1 MGGVLWNIGAF
12 IVALGL
18 LVAVHEFGHFWVA
31 RRCGVKVERFSIGF
45 GKAIW
50 RRLGKDGTEYVLAL
64 IPLGGYVKML
74 DGRVDELKPGDEQ
87 YAFNHKSVW
96 ARMAIVAAGPMANF
110 VFALFALW
118 LMFMIG
124 VPAVKP
130 VVGEVRPASIVAAAG
145 VEPGMEIVGVG
156 GEETGDWESVTYA
169 LISHLGD
176 DSVQLK
182 LKAANTSYA
191 VDKTLQLAGWKFDP
205 DKESPIGS
213 LGIVPLGGKVLPVVD
228 AVVAAS
234 ASEKAGLQ
242 AGDRIKRVGDEAIT
256 EWAQF
261 VHQVQQSP
269 RQPLE
274 VTVERAG
281 SELTLTLT
289 LTPDAKKVRGQ
300 LVGFVGLSPQLVPLP
315 DEYRILLQY
324 GPLQAL
330 WQGAQKTWSLTTLT
344 FDMIGKLIG
353 GIVSLDNLS
362 GPISIAKGAGSSA
375 DYGLVYFLGF
385 LALISV
391 NLGIINLFPLPVLD
405 GGHLVYFLIEA
416 VTGKPVSGKIQEVGF
431 RIGAAILMLLMGIAL
446 FNDFA
451 RL

>member
-12 IVALGL
+12 VVALGL

-130 VVGEVRPASIVAAAG
+130 VIGEVRPASIVAEAG
-145 VEPGMEIVGVG
+145 ILPGMEIVGVG
-156 GEETGDWESVTYA
+156 DEQTGDWESVTYA
-169 LISHLGD
+169 LLSHLGD
-176 DSVQLK
+176 QSVTLK
-182 LKAANTSYA
+182 VKAPQTSYA
-191 VDKTLQLAGWKFDP
+191 TDKNLSLDSWKFDP
-205 DKESPIGS
+205 DRESPIGS
-213 LGIVPLGGKVLPVVD
+213 LGIVPLGGKVLPVVS
-228 AVVAAS
+228 AVVAKS

-242 AGDRIKRVGDEAIT
+242 VGDRIKRVGEQEIT

-261 VHQVQQSP
+261 VELVQHAPGAPLQV
-269 RQPLE
+269 
-274 VTVERAG
+274 VVERNNRD
-281 SELTLTLT
+281 LDVT
-289 LTPDAKKVRGQ
+289 LTPDTRKVQGK

-330 WQGAQKTWSLTTLT
+330 WQGAQKTWSLITLT
-344 FDMIGKLIG
+344 FDMIGKLVA

-375 DYGLVYFLGF
+375 DYGLVYFLSF

-416 VTGKPVSGKIQEVGF
+416 VTGKPVSERIQEVGF

>member
-12 IVALGL
+12 VVALGL

-130 VVGEVRPASIVAAAG
+130 VIGEVRPASIVAEAG
-145 VEPGMEIVGVG
+145 IQPGMEIVGVG
-156 GEETGDWESVTYA
+156 DEQTGDWESVTYA
-169 LISHLGD
+169 LLSHLGD
-176 DSVQLK
+176 QSVTLK
-182 LKAANTSYA
+182 VKAPQTSYA
-191 VDKTLQLAGWKFDP
+191 TDKNLSLDNWKFDP
-205 DKESPIGS
+205 DRESPIGS
-213 LGIVPLGGKVLPVVD
+213 LGIVPLGGKVLPVVS
-228 AVVAAS
+228 AVVAKS

-242 AGDRIKRVGDEAIT
+242 VGDRIKRVGEQEIT

-261 VHQVQQSP
+261 VELVQHAPGAPLQV
-269 RQPLE
+269 
-274 VTVERAG
+274 VVERNN
-281 SELTLTLT
+281 SDLDVT
-289 LTPDAKKVRGQ
+289 LTPDTRKVQGK

-330 WQGAQKTWSLTTLT
+330 WQGAQKTWSLITLT
-344 FDMIGKLIG
+344 FDMIGKLVA

-375 DYGLVYFLGF
+375 DYGLVYFLSF

-416 VTGKPVSGKIQEVGF
+416 VTGKPVSERIQEVGF

>member
-1 MGGVLWNIGAF
+1 MGGLLWNIGAF

-31 RRCGVKVERFSIGF
+31 RRCGVKVERF
-45 GKAIW
+45 AIW

-74 DGRVDELKPGDEQ
+74 DGRVDELKPGEEAQ
-87 YAFNHKSVW
+87 AFNHKSVW

-110 VFALFALW
+110 VFALFAFW

-124 VPAVKP
+124 VPSVKP
-130 VVGEVRPASIVAAAG
+130 VVGEVRPASIVAEAG
-145 VEPGMEIVGVG
+145 ILPGMEIVGVG
-156 GEETGDWESVTYA
+156 GEETGDWESVIYA

-213 LGIVPLGGKVLPVVD
+213 LGIVPLGGKVLPVVE
-228 AVVAAS
+228 AVVPSS

-242 AGDRIKRVGDEAIT
+242 IGDRIKGVDGDAIT
-256 EWAQF
+256 EWTQF
-261 VHQVQQSP
+261 VERVQQSP
-269 RQPLE
+269 AQPLQ
-274 VTVERAG
+274 VTVERGG
-281 SELTLTLT
+281 SEMILI
-289 LTPDAKKVRGQ
+289 LTPDGKKVKGQ

-315 DEYRILLQY
+315 DEYRTLLQY

-330 WQGAQKTWSLTTLT
+330 WHGVQKTWSLITLT

-416 VTGKPVSGKIQEVGF
+416 ITGKPVSEKIQEVGF

>member
-74 DGRVDELKPGDEQ
+74 DGRVDELKPGEEAQ
-87 YAFNHKSVW
+87 AFNHKSVW

-110 VFALFALW
+110 VFALFAFW

-124 VPAVKP
+124 VPSVKP
-130 VVGEVRPASIVAAAG
+130 VVGEVRPASIVAEAG
-145 VEPGMEIVGVG
+145 ILPGMEIVGVG
-156 GEETGDWESVTYA
+156 GKETGDWESVTYA

-213 LGIVPLGGKVLPVVD
+213 LGIVPLGGKVLPVVE
-228 AVVAAS
+228 AVVPSS

-242 AGDRIKRVGDEAIT
+242 IGDRIKGVDGEAIT

-261 VHQVQQSP
+261 VERVQQSP
-269 RQPLE
+269 AQPLQ
-274 VTVERAG
+274 VTVERGG
-281 SELTLTLT
+281 SEMTLT
-289 LTPDAKKVRGQ
+289 LTPDGKKVKGQ

-315 DEYRILLQY
+315 DEYRTLLQY

-330 WQGAQKTWSLTTLT
+330 WHGVQKTWSLITLT

-416 VTGKPVSGKIQEVGF
+416 ITGKPVSEKIQEVGF

>member
-1 MGGVLWNIGAF
+1 MGALLWNIGAF

-50 RRLGKDGTEYVLAL
+50 RRIGKDGTEYVLAL

-74 DGRVDELKPGDEQ
+74 DGRVDELKPGEEAQ
-87 YAFNHKSVW
+87 AFNHKSVW

-110 VFALFALW
+110 VFALFAFW

-124 VPAVKP
+124 VPSVKP
-130 VVGEVRPASIVAAAG
+130 VVGEVRPASIVAQAG
-145 VEPGMEIVGVG
+145 IEPGMEIVGVG
-156 GEETGDWESVTYA
+156 DEATGDWESVTYA

-176 DSVQLK
+176 KSVQLK
-182 LKAANTSYA
+182 LKAPGASYA
-191 VDKTLQLAGWKFDP
+191 VDKTLMLDSWTFDP

-213 LGIVPLGGKVLPVVD
+213 LGIVPLGGKVLPEVQAIVPS
-228 AVVAAS
+228 S

-242 AGDRIKRVGDEAIT
+242 VGDRIKGVGDQAIT
-256 EWAQF
+256 EWTEF
-261 VHQVQQSP
+261 VERVQQSP
-269 RQPLE
+269 EQPLQ
-274 VTVERAG
+274 VTVEREG
-281 SELTLTLT
+281 SDLTLT
-289 LTPDAKKVRGQ
+289 LTPDVKKVRGQ

-315 DEYRILLQY
+315 DEYRVLLQY

-330 WQGAQKTWSLTTLT
+330 WHGVQKTWSLITLT

-416 VTGKPVSGKIQEVGF
+416 VTGKPVPEKIQEIGF

>member
-1 MGGVLWNIGAF
+1 MGTLLWNIGAF

-50 RRLGKDGTEYVLAL
+50 RKMGKDGTEYVLAL

-74 DGRVDELKPGDEQ
+74 DGRVDELKPGEEAQ
-87 YAFNHKSVW
+87 AFNHKSVW

-110 VFALFALW
+110 VFALFAFW

-124 VPAVKP
+124 VPSVKP
-130 VVGEVRPASIVAAAG
+130 IVDEVRTGSIAAEAG
-145 VEPGMEIVGVG
+145 LLPGMQIVEVA
-156 GEETGDWESVTYA
+156 GEPTGDWESITYA
-169 LISHLGD
+169 LISHLGED
-176 DSVQLK
+176 AVTLK
-182 LKAANTSYA
+182 LTAPQSSY
-191 VDKTLQLAGWKFDP
+191 VTDKTLMLHDWQFDP
-205 DKESPIGS
+205 DKESPISS
-213 LGIVPLGGKVLPVVD
+213 LGIVPLGAKVLPVV
-228 AVVAAS
+228 AEVVEGSAA
-234 ASEKAGLQ
+234 AAAGMRK
-242 AGDRIKRVGDEAIT
+242 GDKILTLEGEPLAD
-256 EWAQF
+256 WARF
-261 VHQVQQSP
+261 VSQVQSSP
-269 RQPLE
+269 EQPLRL
-274 VTVERAG
+274 TIARDG
-281 SELTLTLT
+281 SELPIE
-289 LTPDAKKVRGQ
+289 LTPQSRQVKGKV
-300 LVGFVGLSPQLVPLP
+300 VGFVGISPQVVPLP

-324 GPLQAL
+324 GPFDAL
-330 WQGAQKTWSLTTLT
+330 WQGMHKTWSLITLT

-362 GPISIAKGAGSSA
+362 GPISIAKGAGNSA

-416 VTGKPVSGKIQEVGF
+416 VTGKPVSERIQEVGF

>member
-74 DGRVDELKPGDEQ
+74 DGRVDELKPGEEAQ
-87 YAFNHKSVW
+87 AFNHKSVW

-110 VFALFALW
+110 VFALFAFW

-124 VPAVKP
+124 VPSVKP
-130 VVGEVRPASIVAAAG
+130 VVGEVRPASIVAEAG
-145 VEPGMEIVGVG
+145 ILPGMEIVGVG

-213 LGIVPLGGKVLPVVD
+213 LGIVPLGGKVLPVVE
-228 AVVAAS
+228 AVVPSS

-242 AGDRIKRVGDEAIT
+242 IGDRIKGVDGDAIT

-261 VHQVQQSP
+261 VERVQQSP
-269 RQPLE
+269 AQPLQ
-274 VTVERAG
+274 VTVERGG
-281 SELTLTLT
+281 SEMTLT
-289 LTPDAKKVRGQ
+289 LTPDGKKVKGQ

-315 DEYRILLQY
+315 DEYRTLLQY

-330 WQGAQKTWSLTTLT
+330 WHGVQKTWSLITLT

-416 VTGKPVSGKIQEVGF
+416 ITGKPVSEKIQEVGF

>member
-12 IVALGL
+12 VVALGL

-130 VVGEVRPASIVAAAG
+130 VIGEVRPASIVAEAG
-145 VEPGMEIVGVG
+145 ILPGMEIVGVG
-156 GEETGDWESVTYA
+156 DEQTGDWESVTYA
-169 LISHLGD
+169 LLSHLGD
-176 DSVQLK
+176 QSVTLK
-182 LKAANTSYA
+182 VKAPQTSYA
-191 VDKTLQLAGWKFDP
+191 TDKNLSLDNWKFDP
-205 DKESPIGS
+205 DRESPIGS
-213 LGIVPLGGKVLPVVD
+213 LGIVPLGGKVLPVVS
-228 AVVAAS
+228 AVVAKS

-242 AGDRIKRVGDEAIT
+242 VGDRIKRVGEQEIS

-261 VHQVQQSP
+261 VELVQHAPGAPLQV
-269 RQPLE
+269 
-274 VTVERAG
+274 VVERNNRD
-281 SELTLTLT
+281 LDVT
-289 LTPDAKKVRGQ
+289 LTPDTRKVQGK

-330 WQGAQKTWSLTTLT
+330 WQGAQKTWSLITLT
-344 FDMIGKLIG
+344 FDMIGKLVA

-375 DYGLVYFLGF
+375 DYGLVYFLSF

-416 VTGKPVSGKIQEVGF
+416 VTGKPVSERIQEVGF

>member
-74 DGRVDELKPGDEQ
+74 DGRVDELKPGEEAQ
-87 YAFNHKSVW
+87 AFNHKSVW

-110 VFALFALW
+110 VFALFAFW

-124 VPAVKP
+124 VPSVKP
-130 VVGEVRPASIVAAAG
+130 VVGEVRPASIVAEAG
-145 VEPGMEIVGVG
+145 ILPGMEIVGVG

-182 LKAANTSYA
+182 LKATNTSYA

-213 LGIVPLGGKVLPVVD
+213 LGIVPLGGKVLPVVE
-228 AVVAAS
+228 AVVPSS

-242 AGDRIKRVGDEAIT
+242 IGDRIKGVDGEAIT

-261 VHQVQQSP
+261 VERVQQSP
-269 RQPLE
+269 AQPLQ
-274 VTVERAG
+274 VTVERGG
-281 SELTLTLT
+281 SEMTLT
-289 LTPDAKKVRGQ
+289 LTPDGKKVKGQ

-315 DEYRILLQY
+315 DEYRTLLQY

-330 WQGAQKTWSLTTLT
+330 WHGVQKTWSLITLT

-416 VTGKPVSGKIQEVGF
+416 ITGKPVSEKIQEVGF

>member
-74 DGRVDELKPGDEQ
+74 DGRVDALKPGEEAQ
-87 YAFNHKSVW
+87 AFNHKSVW

-110 VFALFALW
+110 VFALFAFW

-124 VPAVKP
+124 VPSVKP
-130 VVGEVRPASIVAAAG
+130 VVGEVRPASIVAEAG
-145 VEPGMEIVGVG
+145 ILPGMEIVGVG

-213 LGIVPLGGKVLPVVD
+213 LGIVPLGGKVLPVVE
-228 AVVAAS
+228 AVVPSS

-242 AGDRIKRVGDEAIT
+242 IGDRIKGVDGEAIT

-261 VHQVQQSP
+261 VERVQQSP
-269 RQPLE
+269 AQPLQ
-274 VTVERAG
+274 VTVERGG
-281 SELTLTLT
+281 SEMTLT
-289 LTPDAKKVRGQ
+289 LTPDGKKVKGQ

-315 DEYRILLQY
+315 DEYRTLLQY

-330 WQGAQKTWSLTTLT
+330 WHGVQKTWSLITLT

-416 VTGKPVSGKIQEVGF
+416 ITGKPVSEKIQEVGF

>member
-12 IVALGL
+12 VVALGL

-130 VVGEVRPASIVAAAG
+130 VIGEVRPASIVAEAG
-145 VEPGMEIVGVG
+145 ILPGMEIVGVG
-156 GEETGDWESVTYA
+156 DEQTGDWESVTYA
-169 LISHLGD
+169 LLSHLGD
-176 DSVQLK
+176 QSVTLK
-182 LKAANTSYA
+182 VKAPQTSYA
-191 VDKTLQLAGWKFDP
+191 TDKNLSLESWKFDP
-205 DKESPIGS
+205 DRESPIGS
-213 LGIVPLGGKVLPVVD
+213 LGIVPLGGKVLPVVS
-228 AVVAAS
+228 AVVAKS

-242 AGDRIKRVGDEAIT
+242 VGDRIKRVGEQEIT

-261 VHQVQQSP
+261 VELVQHAPGAPLQV
-269 RQPLE
+269 
-274 VTVERAG
+274 VVERNNRD
-281 SELTLTLT
+281 LDVT
-289 LTPDAKKVRGQ
+289 LTPDTRKVQGK

-330 WQGAQKTWSLTTLT
+330 WQGAQKTWSLITLT
-344 FDMIGKLIG
+344 FDMIGKLVA

-375 DYGLVYFLGF
+375 DYGLVYFLSF

-416 VTGKPVSGKIQEVGF
+416 VTGKPVSEKIQEVGF

>member
-50 RRLGKDGTEYVLAL
+50 RCLGKDGTEYVLAL

-74 DGRVDELKPGDEQ
+74 DGRVDELKPGEEAQ
-87 YAFNHKSVW
+87 AFNHKSVW

-110 VFALFALW
+110 VFALFAFW

-124 VPAVKP
+124 VPSVKP
-130 VVGEVRPASIVAAAG
+130 VVGEVRPASIVAEAG
-145 VEPGMEIVGVG
+145 ILPGMEIVGVG

-213 LGIVPLGGKVLPVVD
+213 LGIVPLGGKVLPVVE
-228 AVVAAS
+228 AVVPSS

-242 AGDRIKRVGDEAIT
+242 IGDRIKGVDGEAIT
-256 EWAQF
+256 EWTQF
-261 VHQVQQSP
+261 VERVQQSP
-269 RQPLE
+269 AQPLQ
-274 VTVERAG
+274 VTVERGG
-281 SELTLTLT
+281 SEMTLT
-289 LTPDAKKVRGQ
+289 LTPDGKKVKGQ

-315 DEYRILLQY
+315 DEYRTLLQY

-330 WQGAQKTWSLTTLT
+330 WHGVQKTWSLITLT

-416 VTGKPVSGKIQEVGF
+416 ITGKPVSEKIQEVGF

>member
-1 MGGVLWNIGAF
+1 MGGLLWNIGAF

-50 RRLGKDGTEYVLAL
+50 RRLGKNGTEYVLAL

-74 DGRVDELKPGDEQ
+74 DGRVDELKPGEEAQ
-87 YAFNHKSVW
+87 AFNHKSVW

-110 VFALFALW
+110 VFALFAFW

-124 VPAVKP
+124 VPSVKP
-130 VVGEVRPASIVAAAG
+130 VVGEVRPASIVAEAG
-145 VEPGMEIVGVG
+145 ILPGMEIVGVG

-213 LGIVPLGGKVLPVVD
+213 LGIVPLGGKVLPVVE
-228 AVVAAS
+228 AVVPSS

-242 AGDRIKRVGDEAIT
+242 IGDRIKGVDGEAIT

-261 VHQVQQSP
+261 VERVQQSP
-269 RQPLE
+269 VQPLQ
-274 VTVERAG
+274 VTVERGG
-281 SELTLTLT
+281 SEMTLT
-289 LTPDAKKVRGQ
+289 LTPDGKKVKGQ

-315 DEYRILLQY
+315 DEYRTLLQY

-330 WQGAQKTWSLTTLT
+330 WHGVQKTWSLITLT

-416 VTGKPVSGKIQEVGF
+416 ITGKPVSEKIQEVGF

>member
-1 MGGVLWNIGAF
+1 MGALLWNIGAF

-50 RRLGKDGTEYVLAL
+50 RRIGKDGTEYVLAL

-74 DGRVDELKPGDEQ
+74 DGRVDELKPGEEAQ
-87 YAFNHKSVW
+87 AFNHKSVW

-110 VFALFALW
+110 VFALFAFW

-124 VPAVKP
+124 VPSVKP
-130 VVGEVRPASIVAAAG
+130 VVGEVRPASIVAQAG
-145 VEPGMEIVGVG
+145 IEPGMEIVGVG
-156 GEETGDWESVTYA
+156 DEATGDWESVTYA

-176 DSVQLK
+176 KSVQLK
-182 LKAANTSYA
+182 LKAPGASYA
-191 VDKTLQLAGWKFDP
+191 VDKTLMLDSWTFDP

-213 LGIVPLGGKVLPVVD
+213 LGIVPLGGKVLPVVQ
-228 AVVAAS
+228 AIVPSS

-242 AGDRIKRVGDEAIT
+242 VGDRIKGVGDQAIT
-256 EWAQF
+256 EWTEF
-261 VHQVQQSP
+261 VERVQQSP
-269 RQPLE
+269 EQPLQ
-274 VTVERAG
+274 VTVEREG
-281 SELTLTLT
+281 SDLTLT
-289 LTPDAKKVRGQ
+289 LTPDMKKVRGQ

-315 DEYRILLQY
+315 DEYRVLLQY

-330 WQGAQKTWSLTTLT
+330 WHGVQKTWSLITLT

-416 VTGKPVSGKIQEVGF
+416 VTGKPVPEKIQEIGF

>member
-74 DGRVDELKPGDEQ
+74 DGRVDELKPGEEAQ
-87 YAFNHKSVW
+87 AFNHKSVW

-110 VFALFALW
+110 VFALFAFW
-118 LMFMIG
+118 LMFIIG
-124 VPAVKP
+124 VPSVKP
-130 VVGEVRPASIVAAAG
+130 VVGEVRPASIVAEAG
-145 VEPGMEIVGVG
+145 ILPGMEIVGVG
-156 GEETGDWESVTYA
+156 GEDTGDWESVTYA

-213 LGIVPLGGKVLPVVD
+213 LGIVPLGGKVLPVVE
-228 AVVAAS
+228 AVVPSS

-242 AGDRIKRVGDEAIT
+242 IGDRIKGVDGEAIT

-261 VHQVQQSP
+261 VERVQQSP
-269 RQPLE
+269 AQPLQ
-274 VTVERAG
+274 VTVERGG
-281 SELTLTLT
+281 SEMTLT
-289 LTPDAKKVRGQ
+289 LTPDGKKVKGQ

-315 DEYRILLQY
+315 DEYRTLLQY

-330 WQGAQKTWSLTTLT
+330 WHGVQKTWSLITLT

-416 VTGKPVSGKIQEVGF
+416 ITGKPVSEKIQEVGF

>member
-1 MGGVLWNIGAF
+1 MGGLLWNIGAF

-74 DGRVDELKPGDEQ
+74 DGRVDELKPGEEAQ
-87 YAFNHKSVW
+87 AFNHKSVW

-110 VFALFALW
+110 VFALFAFW

-124 VPAVKP
+124 VPSVKP
-130 VVGEVRPASIVAAAG
+130 VVGEVRPASIVAEAG
-145 VEPGMEIVGVG
+145 ILPGMEIVGVG

-213 LGIVPLGGKVLPVVD
+213 LGIVPLGGKVLPVVE
-228 AVVAAS
+228 AVVPSS

-242 AGDRIKRVGDEAIT
+242 IGDRIKRVDGEAIT

-261 VHQVQQSP
+261 VERVQQSP
-269 RQPLE
+269 AQPLQ
-274 VTVERAG
+274 VTVERGG
-281 SELTLTLT
+281 SEMTLT
-289 LTPDAKKVRGQ
+289 LTPDGKKVKGQ

-315 DEYRILLQY
+315 DEYRTLLQY

-330 WQGAQKTWSLTTLT
+330 WHGVQKTWSLITLT

-416 VTGKPVSGKIQEVGF
+416 ITGKPVSEKIQEVGF

>member
-74 DGRVDELKPGDEQ
+74 DGRVDELKPGEEAQ
-87 YAFNHKSVW
+87 AFNHKSVW

-110 VFALFALW
+110 VFALFAFW

-124 VPAVKP
+124 VPSVKP
-130 VVGEVRPASIVAAAG
+130 VVGEVRPASIVAEAG
-145 VEPGMEIVGVG
+145 ILPGMEIVGVG

-213 LGIVPLGGKVLPVVD
+213 LGIVPLGGKVLPVVE
-228 AVVAAS
+228 AVVPSS

-242 AGDRIKRVGDEAIT
+242 IGDRIKGVDGEAIT

-261 VHQVQQSP
+261 VERVQQSP
-269 RQPLE
+269 AQPLQ
-274 VTVERAG
+274 VTVERGG
-281 SELTLTLT
+281 SEMTLT
-289 LTPDAKKVRGQ
+289 LTPDGKKVKGQ

-315 DEYRILLQY
+315 DEYRTLLQY

-330 WQGAQKTWSLTTLT
+330 WHGGQKTWSLITLT

-416 VTGKPVSGKIQEVGF
+416 ITGKPVSEKIQEVGF

>member
-1 MGGVLWNIGAF
+1 MGGLLWNIGAF

-18 LVAVHEFGHFWVA
+18 LVAVHEFGHFLVA

-74 DGRVDELKPGDEQ
+74 DGRVDELKPGEEAQ
-87 YAFNHKSVW
+87 AFNHKSVW

-110 VFALFALW
+110 VFALFAFW

-124 VPAVKP
+124 VPSVKP
-130 VVGEVRPASIVAAAG
+130 VVGEVRPASIVAEAG
-145 VEPGMEIVGVG
+145 ILPGMEIVGVG

-213 LGIVPLGGKVLPVVD
+213 LGIVPLGGKVLPVVE
-228 AVVAAS
+228 AVVPSS

-242 AGDRIKRVGDEAIT
+242 IGDRIKGVDGEAIT

-261 VHQVQQSP
+261 VERVQQSP
-269 RQPLE
+269 AQPLQ
-274 VTVERAG
+274 VTVERRG
-281 SELTLTLT
+281 SEMTLT
-289 LTPDAKKVRGQ
+289 LTPDGKKVKGQ

-315 DEYRILLQY
+315 DEYRTLLQY

-330 WQGAQKTWSLTTLT
+330 WHGVQKTWSLITLT

-416 VTGKPVSGKIQEVGF
+416 ITGKPVSEKIQEVGF

>member
-12 IVALGL
+12 VVALGL

-87 YAFNHKSVW
+87 YAFNHKPVW

-130 VVGEVRPASIVAAAG
+130 VIGEVRPASIVAEAG
-145 VEPGMEIVGVG
+145 ILPGMEIVGVG
-156 GEETGDWESVTYA
+156 DEQTGDWESVTYA
-169 LISHLGD
+169 LLSHLGD
-176 DSVQLK
+176 QSVTLK
-182 LKAANTSYA
+182 VKAPQTSYA
-191 VDKTLQLAGWKFDP
+191 TDKNLSLASWKFDP
-205 DKESPIGS
+205 DRESPIGS
-213 LGIVPLGGKVLPVVD
+213 LGIVPLGGKVLPVVS
-228 AVVAAS
+228 AVVAKS

-242 AGDRIKRVGDEAIT
+242 VGDRIKRVGKQEIT

-261 VHQVQQSP
+261 VELVQHAPGAPLQV
-269 RQPLE
+269 
-274 VTVERAG
+274 VVERNNRD
-281 SELTLTLT
+281 LDVT
-289 LTPDAKKVRGQ
+289 LTPDTRKVQGK

-330 WQGAQKTWSLTTLT
+330 WQGAQKTWSLITLT
-344 FDMIGKLIG
+344 FDMIGKLVA

-375 DYGLVYFLGF
+375 DYGLVYFLSF

-416 VTGKPVSGKIQEVGF
+416 VTGKPVSERIQEVGF

>member
-12 IVALGL
+12 VVALGL

-50 RRLGKDGTEYVLAL
+50 RRLGKDGTEYMLAL

-130 VVGEVRPASIVAAAG
+130 VIGEVRPASIVAEAG
-145 VEPGMEIVGVG
+145 ILPGMEIVGVG
-156 GEETGDWESVTYA
+156 DEQTGDWESVTYA
-169 LISHLGD
+169 LLSHLGD
-176 DSVQLK
+176 QSVTLK
-182 LKAANTSYA
+182 VKAPQTSYA
-191 VDKTLQLAGWKFDP
+191 TDKNLSLDSWKFDP
-205 DKESPIGS
+205 DRESPIGS
-213 LGIVPLGGKVLPVVD
+213 LGIVPLGGKVLPVVS
-228 AVVAAS
+228 AVVAKS

-242 AGDRIKRVGDEAIT
+242 VGDRIKRVGEQEIT

-261 VHQVQQSP
+261 VELVQRAPGEPLQV
-269 RQPLE
+269 
-274 VTVERAG
+274 VVERNN
-281 SELTLTLT
+281 SDLDVT
-289 LTPDAKKVRGQ
+289 LTPDTRKVQGK

-330 WQGAQKTWSLTTLT
+330 WQGAQKTWSLITLT
-344 FDMIGKLIG
+344 FDMIGKLVA

-375 DYGLVYFLGF
+375 DYGLVYFLSF

-416 VTGKPVSGKIQEVGF
+416 VTGKPVSERIQEVGF

>member
-1 MGGVLWNIGAF
+1 MGGLLWNIGAF

-74 DGRVDELKPGDEQ
+74 DGRVDELKPREEAQ
-87 YAFNHKSVW
+87 AFNHKSVW

-110 VFALFALW
+110 VFALFAFW

-124 VPAVKP
+124 VPSVKP
-130 VVGEVRPASIVAAAG
+130 VVGEVRPASIVAEAG
-145 VEPGMEIVGVG
+145 ILPGMEIVGVG

-213 LGIVPLGGKVLPVVD
+213 LGIVPLGGKVLPVVE
-228 AVVAAS
+228 AVVPSS

-242 AGDRIKRVGDEAIT
+242 IGDRIKGVDGEAIT

-261 VHQVQQSP
+261 VERVQQSP
-269 RQPLE
+269 AQPLQ
-274 VTVERAG
+274 VTVERGG
-281 SELTLTLT
+281 SEMTLT
-289 LTPDAKKVRGQ
+289 LTPDGKKVKGQ

-315 DEYRILLQY
+315 DEYRTLLQY

-330 WQGAQKTWSLTTLT
+330 WHGVQKTWSLITLT

-416 VTGKPVSGKIQEVGF
+416 ITGKPVSEKIQEVGF

>member
-74 DGRVDELKPGDEQ
+74 DGRVDELKPGEEQ

-110 VFALFALW
+110 VFALFAFW

-124 VPAVKP
+124 VPSVKP
-130 VVGEVRPASIVAAAG
+130 VVGEVRPASIVAQAG
-145 VEPGMEIVGVG
+145 IEPGMEIVGVG

-176 DSVQLK
+176 KSVQLK

-191 VDKTLQLAGWKFDP
+191 VDKTLQLEGWTFDP

-213 LGIVPLGGKVLPVVD
+213 LGIVPLGGKVLPVVEG
-228 AVVAAS
+228 VVPSS

-242 AGDRIKRVGDEAIT
+242 IGDRIKGVDGQAIT
-256 EWAQF
+256 EWAEF
-261 VHQVQQSP
+261 VERVQQSP
-269 RQPLE
+269 EQQMQ
-274 VTVERAG
+274 VTVERTG
-281 SELTLTLT
+281 SDITLT

-315 DEYRILLQY
+315 DEYRTLLQY

-330 WQGAQKTWSLTTLT
+330 WHGVQKTWSLITLT

-416 VTGKPVSGKIQEVGF
+416 VTGKPVPEKIQEVGF

>member
-1 MGGVLWNIGAF
+1 MGALLWNIGAF

-50 RRLGKDGTEYVLAL
+50 RRIGKDGTEYVLAL

-74 DGRVDELKPGDEQ
+74 DGRVDELKPGEEAQ
-87 YAFNHKSVW
+87 AFNHKSVW

-110 VFALFALW
+110 VFALFAFW

-124 VPAVKP
+124 VPSVKP
-130 VVGEVRPASIVAAAG
+130 VVGEVRSASIVAQAG
-145 VEPGMEIVGVG
+145 IEPGMEIVGVG
-156 GEETGDWESVTYA
+156 DEATGDWESVTYA

-176 DSVQLK
+176 KSVQLK
-182 LKAANTSYA
+182 LKAPGASYA
-191 VDKTLQLAGWKFDP
+191 VDKTLMLDSWTFDP

-213 LGIVPLGGKVLPVVD
+213 LGIVPLGGKVLPVVQ
-228 AVVAAS
+228 AIVPSS

-242 AGDRIKRVGDEAIT
+242 VGDRIKGVGDQAIT
-256 EWAQF
+256 EWTEF
-261 VHQVQQSP
+261 VERVQQSP
-269 RQPLE
+269 EQPLE
-274 VTVERAG
+274 VTVEREG
-281 SELTLTLT
+281 SDLTLT
-289 LTPDAKKVRGQ
+289 LTPDVKKVRGQ

-315 DEYRILLQY
+315 DEYRVLLQY

-330 WQGAQKTWSLTTLT
+330 WHGVQKTWSLITLT

-416 VTGKPVSGKIQEVGF
+416 VTGKPVPEKIQEIGF

>member
-74 DGRVDELKPGDEQ
+74 DGRVDELKPGEEAQ
-87 YAFNHKSVW
+87 AFNHKSVW

-110 VFALFALW
+110 VFALFAFW

-124 VPAVKP
+124 VPSVKP
-130 VVGEVRPASIVAAAG
+130 VVGEVRPASIVAEAG
-145 VEPGMEIVGVG
+145 ILPGMEIVGVG

-191 VDKTLQLAGWKFDP
+191 VDKTLHLAGWKFDP

-213 LGIVPLGGKVLPVVD
+213 LGIVPLGGKVLPVVE
-228 AVVAAS
+228 AVVPSS

-242 AGDRIKRVGDEAIT
+242 IGDRIKGVDGEAIT

-261 VHQVQQSP
+261 VERVQQSP
-269 RQPLE
+269 AQPLQ
-274 VTVERAG
+274 VTVERGG
-281 SELTLTLT
+281 SEMTLT
-289 LTPDAKKVRGQ
+289 LTPDGKKVKGQ

-315 DEYRILLQY
+315 DEYRTLLQY

-330 WQGAQKTWSLTTLT
+330 WHGVQKTWSLITLT

-416 VTGKPVSGKIQEVGF
+416 ITGKPVSEKIQEVGF

>member
-74 DGRVDELKPGDEQ
+74 DGRVDELKPGEEAQ
-87 YAFNHKSVW
+87 AFNHKSVW

-110 VFALFALW
+110 VFALFAFW

-124 VPAVKP
+124 VPSVKP
-130 VVGEVRPASIVAAAG
+130 VVGEVRPASIVAEAG
-145 VEPGMEIVGVG
+145 ILPGMEIVGVG

-213 LGIVPLGGKVLPVVD
+213 LGIVPLGGKVLPVVE
-228 AVVAAS
+228 AVVPSS

-242 AGDRIKRVGDEAIT
+242 RGDRIKGVDGEAIT

-261 VHQVQQSP
+261 VERVQQSP
-269 RQPLE
+269 AQPLQ
-274 VTVERAG
+274 VTVERGG
-281 SELTLTLT
+281 SEMTLT
-289 LTPDAKKVRGQ
+289 LTPDGKKVKGQ

-315 DEYRILLQY
+315 DEYRTLLQY

-330 WQGAQKTWSLTTLT
+330 WHGVQKTWSLITLT

-416 VTGKPVSGKIQEVGF
+416 ITGKPVSEKIQEVGF

>member
-1 MGGVLWNIGAF
+1 MGGLLWNVGAF

-50 RRLGKDGTEYVLAL
+50 RRVGKDGTEYVLAL

-74 DGRVDELKPGDEQ
+74 DGRVDELQPGDERH
-87 YAFNHKSVW
+87 AFNHKSVW

-110 VFALFALW
+110 VFALFAFW

-124 VPAVKP
+124 VPSVKP
-130 VVGEVRPASIVAAAG
+130 VISEVRPASIVAEAG
-145 VEPGMEIVGVG
+145 VLPGMEIVGVG
-156 GEETGDWESVTYA
+156 DEATGDWEAVTYA

-182 LKAANTSYA
+182 LKATDTSYA
-191 VDKTLQLAGWKFDP
+191 VDKTLELKGWKFDP

-213 LGIVPLGGKVLPVVD
+213 LGIVPLGGKVLPVV
-228 AVVAAS
+228 AAIVPKS

-242 AGDRIKRVGDEAIT
+242 LGDRIKRVGDHEIT
-256 EWAQF
+256 EWTQF
-261 VHQVQQSP
+261 VEQVQQSP
-269 RQPLE
+269 EQPLQ
-274 VTVERAG
+274 VMVERG
-281 SELTLTLT
+281 GNELTLTL
-289 LTPDAKKVRGQ
+289 LPDAKKIRGQ

-315 DEYRILLQY
+315 DEYRVLLQY

-330 WQGAQKTWSLTTLT
+330 WHGVQKTWSLITLT

-416 VTGKPVSGKIQEVGF
+416 VTGKPVPEKIQEVGF

>member
-12 IVALGL
+12 VVALGL

-50 RRLGKDGTEYVLAL
+50 RRVGKDGTEYVLAL

-130 VVGEVRPASIVAAAG
+130 VIGEVRPASIVAEAG
-145 VEPGMEIVGVG
+145 ILPGMEIVGVG
-156 GEETGDWESVTYA
+156 DEQTGDWESVTYA
-169 LISHLGD
+169 LLSHLGD
-176 DSVQLK
+176 QSITLK
-182 LKAANTSYA
+182 VKAPQTSYA
-191 VDKTLQLAGWKFDP
+191 TDKNLSLDNWKFDP
-205 DKESPIGS
+205 DRESPIGS
-213 LGIVPLGGKVLPVVD
+213 LGIVPLGGKVLPVVS
-228 AVVAAS
+228 AVVAKS

-242 AGDRIKRVGDEAIT
+242 VGDRIKRVGKQEIT

-261 VHQVQQSP
+261 VELVQHAPGAPLQV
-269 RQPLE
+269 
-274 VTVERAG
+274 VVERNN
-281 SELTLTLT
+281 SDLDVT
-289 LTPDAKKVRGQ
+289 LTPDTRKVQGK

-330 WQGAQKTWSLTTLT
+330 WQGAQKTWSLITLT
-344 FDMIGKLIG
+344 FDMIGKLVA

-375 DYGLVYFLGF
+375 DYGLVYFLSF

-416 VTGKPVSGKIQEVGF
+416 VTGKPVSERIQEVGF

>member
-1 MGGVLWNIGAF
+1 MGGLLWNIGAF

-74 DGRVDELKPGDEQ
+74 DGRVDELKPGEEAQ
-87 YAFNHKSVW
+87 AFNHKSVW

-110 VFALFALW
+110 VFALFAFW

-124 VPAVKP
+124 VPSVKP
-130 VVGEVRPASIVAAAG
+130 VVGEVRPASIVAEAG
-145 VEPGMEIVGVG
+145 ILPGMEIVGVG

-191 VDKTLQLAGWKFDP
+191 VDKTLHLAGWKFDP

-213 LGIVPLGGKVLPVVD
+213 LGIVPLGGKVLPVVE
-228 AVVAAS
+228 AVVPSS

-242 AGDRIKRVGDEAIT
+242 IGDRIKGVDGEAIT

-261 VHQVQQSP
+261 VERVQQSP
-269 RQPLE
+269 AQPLQ
-274 VTVERAG
+274 VTVERGG
-281 SELTLTLT
+281 SEMTLT
-289 LTPDAKKVRGQ
+289 LTPDGKKVKGQ

-315 DEYRILLQY
+315 DEYRTLLQY

-330 WQGAQKTWSLTTLT
+330 WHGVQKTWSLITLT

-416 VTGKPVSGKIQEVGF
+416 ITGKPVSEKIQEVGF

>member
-74 DGRVDELKPGDEQ
+74 DGRVDELKPGEEAQ
-87 YAFNHKSVW
+87 AFNHKSVW

-110 VFALFALW
+110 VFALFAFW

-124 VPAVKP
+124 VPSVKP
-130 VVGEVRPASIVAAAG
+130 VVGEVRPASIVAEAG
-145 VEPGMEIVGVG
+145 ILPGMEIVGVG

-182 LKAANTSYA
+182 LKVANTSYA

-213 LGIVPLGGKVLPVVD
+213 LGIVPLGGKVLPVVE
-228 AVVAAS
+228 AVVPSS

-242 AGDRIKRVGDEAIT
+242 IGDRIKGVDGEAIT

-261 VHQVQQSP
+261 VERVQQSP
-269 RQPLE
+269 AQPLQ
-274 VTVERAG
+274 VTVERGG
-281 SELTLTLT
+281 SEMTLT
-289 LTPDAKKVRGQ
+289 LTPDGKKVKGQ

-315 DEYRILLQY
+315 DEYRTLLQY

-330 WQGAQKTWSLTTLT
+330 WHGVQKTWSLITLT

-416 VTGKPVSGKIQEVGF
+416 ITGKPVSEKIQEVGF

>member
-1 MGGVLWNIGAF
+1 MGGLLWNIGAF

-74 DGRVDELKPGDEQ
+74 DGRVDELKPGEEAQ
-87 YAFNHKSVW
+87 AFNHKSVW

-110 VFALFALW
+110 VFALFAFW

-124 VPAVKP
+124 VPSVKP
-130 VVGEVRPASIVAAAG
+130 VVGEVRPASIVAEAG
-145 VEPGMEIVGVG
+145 ILPGMEIVGVG

-213 LGIVPLGGKVLPVVD
+213 LGIVPLGGKVLPVVE
-228 AVVAAS
+228 AVVPSS

-242 AGDRIKRVGDEAIT
+242 VGDRIKGVDGEAIT

-261 VHQVQQSP
+261 VERVQQSP
-269 RQPLE
+269 AQPLQ
-274 VTVERAG
+274 VTVERGG
-281 SELTLTLT
+281 SEMTLT
-289 LTPDAKKVRGQ
+289 LTPDGKKVKGQ

-315 DEYRILLQY
+315 DEYRTLLQY

-330 WQGAQKTWSLTTLT
+330 WHGVQKTWSLITLT
-344 FDMIGKLIG
+344 FDMISKLIG

-416 VTGKPVSGKIQEVGF
+416 ITGKPVSEKIQEVGF

>member
-74 DGRVDELKPGDEQ
+74 DGRVDELKPGEEAQ
-87 YAFNHKSVW
+87 AFNHKSVW

-110 VFALFALW
+110 VFALFAFW

-124 VPAVKP
+124 VPSVKP
-130 VVGEVRPASIVAAAG
+130 VVGEVRPASIVAEAG
-145 VEPGMEIVGVG
+145 ILPGMEIVGVG
-156 GEETGDWESVTYA
+156 GEETGDWESVIYA

-213 LGIVPLGGKVLPVVD
+213 LGIVPLGGKVLPVVE
-228 AVVAAS
+228 AVVPSS

-242 AGDRIKRVGDEAIT
+242 IGDRIKGVDGEAIT
-256 EWAQF
+256 EWTQF
-261 VHQVQQSP
+261 VERVQQSP
-269 RQPLE
+269 AQPLQ
-274 VTVERAG
+274 VTVERGG
-281 SELTLTLT
+281 SEMTLT
-289 LTPDAKKVRGQ
+289 LTPDGKKVKGQ

-315 DEYRILLQY
+315 DEYRTLLQY

-330 WQGAQKTWSLTTLT
+330 WHGVQKTWSLITLT

-416 VTGKPVSGKIQEVGF
+416 ITGKPVSEKIQEVGF

>member
-74 DGRVDELKPGDEQ
+74 DGRVDALKPGEEVQ
-87 YAFNHKSVW
+87 AFNHKSVW

-110 VFALFALW
+110 VFALFAFW

-124 VPAVKP
+124 VPSVKP
-130 VVGEVRPASIVAAAG
+130 VVGEVRPASIVAEAG
-145 VEPGMEIVGVG
+145 ILPGMEIVGVG

-213 LGIVPLGGKVLPVVD
+213 LGIVPLGGKVLPVVE
-228 AVVAAS
+228 AVVPSS

-242 AGDRIKRVGDEAIT
+242 IGDRIKGVDGDAIT

-261 VHQVQQSP
+261 VERVQQSP
-269 RQPLE
+269 AQPLQ
-274 VTVERAG
+274 VTVERGG
-281 SELTLTLT
+281 SEMILI
-289 LTPDAKKVRGQ
+289 LTPDGKKVKGQ

-315 DEYRILLQY
+315 DEYRTLLQY

-330 WQGAQKTWSLTTLT
+330 WHGVQKTWSLITLT

-416 VTGKPVSGKIQEVGF
+416 ITGKPVSEKIQEVGF

>member
-74 DGRVDELKPGDEQ
+74 DGRVDELKPGEEQ

-110 VFALFALW
+110 VFALFAFW

-124 VPAVKP
+124 VPSVKP
-130 VVGEVRPASIVAAAG
+130 VVGEVRPASIVAEAG
-145 VEPGMEIVGVG
+145 ILPGMEIVGVG

-213 LGIVPLGGKVLPVVD
+213 LGIVPLGGKVLPVVE
-228 AVVAAS
+228 AVVPSS

-242 AGDRIKRVGDEAIT
+242 IGDRIKGVDGDAIT
-256 EWAQF
+256 EWTQF
-261 VHQVQQSP
+261 VERVQQSP
-269 RQPLE
+269 AQPLQ
-274 VTVERAG
+274 VTVERGG
-281 SELTLTLT
+281 SEMILILTL
-289 LTPDAKKVRGQ
+289 DGKKVKGQ

-315 DEYRILLQY
+315 DEYRTLLQY

-330 WQGAQKTWSLTTLT
+330 WHGVQKTWSLITLT

-416 VTGKPVSGKIQEVGF
+416 ITGKPVSEKIQEVGF

>member
-182 LKAANTSYA
+182 LKAANTSYT

-234 ASEKAGLQ
+234 ASEKAGVQ
-242 AGDRIKRVGDEAIT
+242 AGDRIKRVGEQEIT

-269 RQPLE
+269 QQPLE

-281 SELTLTLT
+281 SELTLT

-416 VTGKPVSGKIQEVGF
+416 VTGKPVSEKIQEVGF

>member
-1 MGGVLWNIGAF
+1 MGGLLWNIGAF

-74 DGRVDELKPGDEQ
+74 DGRVDELKPGEEAQ
-87 YAFNHKSVW
+87 AFNHKSVW

-110 VFALFALW
+110 VFALFAFW

-124 VPAVKP
+124 VPSVKP
-130 VVGEVRPASIVAAAG
+130 VVGEVRPASIVAEAG
-145 VEPGMEIVGVG
+145 ILPGMEIVGVG

-213 LGIVPLGGKVLPVVD
+213 LGIVPLGGKVLPVVE
-228 AVVAAS
+228 AVVPSS

-242 AGDRIKRVGDEAIT
+242 IGDRIKGVDGEAIT
-256 EWAQF
+256 EWTQF
-261 VHQVQQSP
+261 VERVQQSP
-269 RQPLE
+269 AQPLQ
-274 VTVERAG
+274 VTVERRG
-281 SELTLTLT
+281 SEMTLT
-289 LTPDAKKVRGQ
+289 LTPDGKKVKGQ

-315 DEYRILLQY
+315 DEYRTLLQY

-330 WQGAQKTWSLTTLT
+330 WHGVQKTWSLITLT

-416 VTGKPVSGKIQEVGF
+416 ITGKPVSEKIQEVGF

>member
-1 MGGVLWNIGAF
+1 MGALLWNIGAF

-50 RRLGKDGTEYVLAL
+50 RRIGKDGTEYVLAL

-74 DGRVDELKPGDEQ
+74 DGRVDELKPGEEAQ
-87 YAFNHKSVW
+87 AFNHKSVW

-110 VFALFALW
+110 VFALFAFW

-124 VPAVKP
+124 VPSVKP
-130 VVGEVRPASIVAAAG
+130 VVGEVRPASIVAQAG
-145 VEPGMEIVGVG
+145 IEPGMEIVGVG
-156 GEETGDWESVTYA
+156 DEATGDWESVTYA

-176 DSVQLK
+176 KSVQLK
-182 LKAANTSYA
+182 LKAPGASYA
-191 VDKTLQLAGWKFDP
+191 VDKTLMLDSWTFDP

-213 LGIVPLGGKVLPVVD
+213 LGIVPLGGKVLPVVQ
-228 AVVAAS
+228 AIVPSS

-242 AGDRIKRVGDEAIT
+242 VGDRIKGVGDQAIT
-256 EWAQF
+256 DWTEF
-261 VHQVQQSP
+261 VERVQQSP
-269 RQPLE
+269 EQPLQ
-274 VTVERAG
+274 VTVEREG
-281 SELTLTLT
+281 SDLTLT
-289 LTPDAKKVRGQ
+289 LTPDVKKVRGQ
-300 LVGFVGLSPQLVPLP
+300 LVGFAGLSPQLVPLP
-315 DEYRILLQY
+315 DEYRVLLQY

-330 WQGAQKTWSLTTLT
+330 WHGVQKTWSLITLT

-416 VTGKPVSGKIQEVGF
+416 VTGKPVPEKIQEIGF